1 MRICGIIRGRWS
13 AMGID
18 CICSTCYKCS
28 MAVMSIRNVSPV
40 LMRELKAE
48 AARRGV
54 TLREHVIAVLTPGHL
69 DKIFGVF
76 PGQVEQAKEIMGIP
90 KSSPP
95 KIDPEVREPLWKDK
109 SKKKLV

>member
-1 MRICGIIRGRWS
+1 
-13 AMGID
+13 
-18 CICSTCYKCS
+18 

-40 LMRELKAE
+40 LMKELKAE

-69 DKIFGVF
+69 DKIFETRGVTRRAF
-76 PGQVEQAKEIMGIP
+76 GHTTGDAPDEPAIPGGQGQSRVTAGPAEMQAP
-90 KSSPP
+90 
-95 KIDPEVREPLWKDK
+95 REPLWKDK